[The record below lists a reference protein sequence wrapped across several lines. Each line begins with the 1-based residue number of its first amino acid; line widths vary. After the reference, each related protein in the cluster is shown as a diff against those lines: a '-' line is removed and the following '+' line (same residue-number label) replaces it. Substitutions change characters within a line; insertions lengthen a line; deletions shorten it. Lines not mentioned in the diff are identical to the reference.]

1 MSVFV
6 RVSPCV
12 RVNQRPATRDLNP
25 GLSTCANGVNLQNI
39 IFTVD
44 TVSFA
49 YPGHG
54 ESVSGVSFA
63 VRAGERLAL
72 LGANGSGKSTLLH
85 LLDGLYFPSAGVVTA
100 FGQALSEE
108 GLERPPFGP
117 EFRRQVG
124 FLFQNSDAQ
133 LFCAT
138 VEEEL
143 AFAPLQLRWPKAEIL
158 QRIDDTLALLG
169 ITHLRARTPQNL
181 SGGEKK
187 RVALASLLVVNPSV
201 LLLDEPTA
209 GLDPR
214 SQSMLLEI
222 LEQLSEA
229 GLTLITAT
237 HDLALIPHL
246 ADRAL
251 VLGEDHRLVADAPAE
266 EVLQDE
272 ALLLSVNLIHAHTHH
287 HGELV
292 HRHPHHHISLH
303 DHPHQH

>member
-1 MSVFV
+1 M
-6 RVSPCV
+6 
-12 RVNQRPATRDLNP
+12 
-25 GLSTCANGVNLQNI
+25 QNV

-44 TVSFA
+44 NVSFS
-49 YPGHG
+49 YPGYG
-54 ESVSGVSFA
+54 ESVQGVSFA
-63 VRAGERLAL
+63 VNAGERLAL

-85 LLDGLYFPSAGVVTA
+85 LLDGLYFPSAGAITA
-100 FGQALSEE
+100 FGTPLSEE
-108 GLERPPFGP
+108 GLERSPFGR

-124 FLFQNSDAQ
+124 FLFQHADAQ

-158 QRIDDTLALLG
+158 RRISDTLTLLE
-169 ITHLRARTPQNL
+169 IAHLRERTPHNL

-187 RVALASLLVVNPSV
+187 RVALASLLVTSPSV

-222 LEQLSEA
+222 LEQLSAA

-237 HDLALIPHL
+237 HDLELIPHL

-251 VLGEDHRLVADAPAE
+251 VLDEAHRLVADAPAAQI
-266 EVLQDE
+266 LHDE
-272 ALLLSVNLIHAHTHH
+272 KLLLNVNLIHAHTHR
-287 HGELV
+287 HGDVV
-292 HRHPHHHISLH
+292 HRHPHQHISFH
-303 DHPHQH
+303 DHTH